1 MRRSAQA
8 HMNCID
14 VKNLQRLKNLA
25 RFSPERLEKLAHH
38 CTVRTFEKSEIIFD
52 QDEDA
57 RWVYLLVA
65 GVVSVSHINS
75 NERQTIVSLLS
86 AGEFFGLDSLVPQK
100 RHPFRCEAFGDCSL
114 GLIKPQAFI
123 ESVLGIAYETFL
135 PWYASALDPGHGRYI
150 HCIKGIGLDLR
161 KRIAVELLDL
171 ANRFG
176 TTDPRGILIALNLS
190 HELIA
195 SIVGGSRQQ
204 VTEYLNEFD
213 RAEMISRQGRR
224 IIIDTVKLRKV
235 LENA

>member
-1 MRRSAQA
+1 MKCLA
-8 HMNCID
+8 
-14 VKNLQRLKNLA
+14 VKDLQRLKNLA
-25 RFSPERLEKLAHH
+25 RFSPERLEKLAQH

-52 QDEDA
+52 QEEDA

-65 GVVSVSHINS
+65 GVVSVSHINT

-86 AGEFFGLDSLVPQK
+86 AGEFFGLDSLVFQK
-100 RHPFRCEAFGDCSL
+100 RHPFRCEAFEDCSL
-114 GLIKPQAFI
+114 GLIKPQAFV
-123 ESVLGIAYETFL
+123 ETLLGTAYETFL
-135 PWYASALDPGHGRYI
+135 PWYAAALDPGHGRYT

-171 ANRFG
+171 ADRFG
-176 TTDPRGILIALNLS
+176 ATDPRGIMIALNLS

-204 VTEYLNEFD
+204 ITEYLNEFD
-213 RAEMISRQGRR
+213 RAEIISRQGRR
-224 IIIDTVKLRKV
+224 IIIDKDKLRKV

>member
-8 HMNCID
+8 NMNCID
-14 VKNLQRLKNLA
+14 VTNLQRFKNLA
-25 RFSPERLEKLAHH
+25 GFSPERLEKLAHQ
-38 CTVRTFEKSEIIFD
+38 CTVRAFEKSEIIFD
-52 QDEDA
+52 QDEHA
-57 RWVYLLVA
+57 RWVYLLVS
-65 GVVSVSHINS
+65 GVVSVSHINI

-86 AGEFFGLDSLVPQK
+86 PGEFFGLDSLVPQK
-100 RHPFRCEAFGDCSL
+100 RHPFRCEAFGECSL

-123 ESVLGIAYETFL
+123 ESLLGIAYETFL
-135 PWYASALDPGHGRYI
+135 PWYGAALTPGTGRYI

-171 ANRFG
+171 ADRFG
-176 TTDPRGILIALNLS
+176 ATDPRGILIALNLS

-213 RAEMISRQGRR
+213 RSEMISRQGRR
-224 IIIDTVKLRKV
+224 IIVDPDKLRKV

>member
-1 MRRSAQA
+1 MS
-8 HMNCID
+8 CID
-14 VKNLQRLKNLA
+14 VTSLQRFKNLA
-25 RFSPERLEKLAHH
+25 GFSPERLEKLAHH

-52 QDEDA
+52 QDEHA
-57 RWVYLLVA
+57 RWVYLLA
-65 GVVSVSHINS
+65 SGVVSVSHINI

-100 RHPFRCEAFGDCSL
+100 RHPFRCEAFADCSL
-114 GLIKPQAFI
+114 GLIKPQALI
-123 ESVLGIAYETFL
+123 ETLLGIAYETFL
-135 PWYASALDPGHGRYI
+135 PWYVAALNPGNGRYI

-171 ANRFG
+171 ADRFG
-176 TTDPRGILIALNLS
+176 AADPRGILIALNLS

-224 IIIDTVKLRKV
+224 IIVDTEKLGKV